1 MGDGHVAAQPKITF
15 STNPNARN
23 KALIDGSVRL
33 DGYDFEYVGDKFTP
47 GEMHYRFVQGEFD
60 VAEMS
65 TATLMRAREKG
76 KRFLALP
83 VFFQRGPRQRN
94 IFFREGS
101 LKHPSEL
108 KGKKIG
114 AFRYGATAVSWARG
128 FLLDEYD
135 IKTTDVSWFVS
146 GQEVY
151 IANELP
157 VKVERLDPP
166 PPFGQE
172 KPHLSRLVS
181 EGRLAAAL
189 VAGDSGY
196 TSLFGGGVLPGVMGQ
211 FSGVKPL
218 FDDADEIIR
227 YVKRTEIYPIVHIV
241 TVKEETVARYPDV
254 AAKLIEAFDEAN
266 RQAVKYMTPAQAE
279 GYAKEREVLGYDPY
293 ACVLTESA
301 KKSIRALN
309 RYQIEQGLV
318 KRELPLE
325 SLFVKEAFRK
335 TGVMG

>member
-1 MGDGHVAAQPKITF
+1 MAAKPKITF

-23 KALIDGSVRL
+23 QALIDGSVQL
-33 DGYDFEYVGDKFTP
+33 DGYDFEYVGDKYTP

-65 TATLMRAREKG
+65 TATLMRAKEKG

-94 IFFREGS
+94 IFYCEGK

-108 KGKKIG
+108 KGKQIG
-114 AFRYGATAVSWARG
+114 CFRYGATAVSWARG
-128 FLLDEYD
+128 YLLDEHG
-135 IKTTDVSWFVS
+135 IKTADVGWFVS

-172 KPHLSRLVS
+172 KPHLAKLVS
-181 EGRLAAAL
+181 EGKLAAAL

-196 TSLFGGGVLPGVMGQ
+196 SALFGGGVLPGVMGR
-211 FSGVKPL
+211 SPGVKPL
-218 FDDADEIIR
+218 FDDTEEILR
-227 YVKRTEIYPIVHIV
+227 YVKRTQIYPIIHIV
-241 TVKEETVARYPDV
+241 TMKEETAERYPDLP
-254 AAKLIEAFDEAN
+254 AKLIEAFGEAN
-266 RQAVKYMTPAQAE
+266 RLAVKYLTPEQAE
-279 GYAKEREVLGYDPY
+279 GYAKERDVLGYDPY
-293 ACVLTESA
+293 ACVLTDSA
-301 KKSIRALN
+301 KKSIQALN

-318 KRELPLE
+318 KKELPLE
-325 SLFVKEAFRK
+325 SLFVKEAFNGK
-335 TGVMG
+335 G

>member
-1 MGDGHVAAQPKITF
+1 MADKPKITF

-23 KALIDGSVRL
+23 RALIDGL
-33 DGYDFEYVGDKFTP
+33 IPIDGYDLEYVGDKYSP
-47 GEMHYRFVQGEFD
+47 GEIHYRFMQGEFD

-65 TATLMRAREKG
+65 TATLMRAKEKG

-94 IFFREGS
+94 IFYCQGK
-101 LKHPSEL
+101 LKHPSDL

-128 FLLDEYD
+128 YLLDEHGV
-135 IKTTDVSWFVS
+135 KTTDVGWFVS
-146 GQEVY
+146 GKEVY

-172 KPHLSRLVS
+172 KPHLAKLV
-181 EGRLAAAL
+181 GDGTLGAAL

-196 TSLFGGGVLPGVMGQ
+196 PALFGGGVLPDVMGKVP
-211 FSGVKPL
+211 GVKPL
-218 FDDADEIIR
+218 FEDTDEIIR
-227 YVKRTEIYPIVHIV
+227 YVKRTQIYPIIHIM
-241 TVKEETVARYPDV
+241 TIKEETVEKYSDLT
-254 AAKLIEAFDEAN
+254 AKLIEAFREAN
-266 RQAVKYMTPAQAE
+266 RLAVKYLSPEQAE
-279 GYAKEREVLGYDPY
+279 GYAKERDVLGYDPY
-293 ACVLTESA
+293 AGILTDA
-301 KKSIRALN
+301 DKKSIQALN

-318 KRELPLE
+318 KAQLPLE
-325 SLFVKEAFRK
+325 SLFVKEAFTMK
-335 TGVMG
+335 G

>member
-1 MGDGHVAAQPKITF
+1 VANKPKIIF

-23 KALIDGSVRL
+23 KALIDGSVQL
-33 DGYDFEYVGDKFTP
+33 DGYAFEYVGDKYSP

-65 TATLMRAREKG
+65 TATLMRAKEKG

-94 IFFREGS
+94 IFVCEGK
-101 LKHPSEL
+101 LKHPSDL
-108 KGKKIG
+108 KGKQIG

-181 EGRLAAAL
+181 EGKLGAAL

-211 FSGVKPL
+211 FPGVKPL
-218 FDDADEIIR
+218 FEDTDEIIR
-227 YVKRTEIYPIVHIV
+227 YVKRTEIYPIIHIV
-241 TVKEETVARYPDV
+241 TIKEETVERYPDLPG
-254 AAKLIEAFDEAN
+254 KLIEAFDEAN

-279 GYAKEREVLGYDPY
+279 GYAKERDVLGYDPY

-301 KKSIRALN
+301 KKNIRALN

-318 KRELPLE
+318 KSELPLE
-325 SLFVKEAFRK
+325 SLFVKEAFERK
-335 TGVMG
+335 G

>member
-1 MGDGHVAAQPKITF
+1 MTNKPRISF

-23 KALIDGSVRL
+23 RALIDGL
-33 DGYDFEYVGDKFTP
+33 IPIDGYELEYVGDKYSP
-47 GEMHYRFVQGEFD
+47 GEMHHRFMQGEFD

-65 TATLMRAREKG
+65 TATLMRAKERG
-76 KRFLALP
+76 KRFAALP

-94 IFFREGS
+94 IFHREGS
-101 LKHPSEL
+101 LKHPREL
-108 KGKKIG
+108 KGKQIG

-128 FLLDEYD
+128 YLLDEHG
-135 IKTTDVSWFVS
+135 IKTTDVGWFVS

-181 EGRLAAAL
+181 EGKLAAAL

-196 TSLFGGGVLPGVMGQ
+196 TALFGGGSLPAAMGQ
-211 FSGVKPL
+211 FPGVKPL
-218 FDDADEIIR
+218 FDDTDEIIR
-227 YVKRTEIYPIVHIV
+227 YVKRTQIYPIIHIM
-241 TVKEETVARYPDV
+241 TIKEETVEKHPDLP
-254 AAKLIEAFDEAN
+254 AKLIEAFREAN
-266 RQAVKYMTPAQAE
+266 RLAPKYLTAAQAD
-279 GYAKEREVLGYDPY
+279 GYAQERDLLGYDPY
-293 ACVLTESA
+293 ACVLTESD

-318 KRELPLE
+318 RQELALE
-325 SLFVKEAFRK
+325 SLFVKEAFTMTR
-335 TGVMG
+335 

>member
-1 MGDGHVAAQPKITF
+1 MAAKPKIIF

-23 KALIDGSVRL
+23 KALIDGSVQL
-33 DGYDFEYVGDKFTP
+33 DGYDFEYVGDKYSP

-65 TATLMRAREKG
+65 TATLMRAKEKG

-94 IFFREGS
+94 IFYCEGK
-101 LKHPSEL
+101 LKHPSDL
-108 KGKKIG
+108 KGKQIG

-128 FLLDEYD
+128 YLLDEHG
-135 IKTTDVSWFVS
+135 IKTTDVGWYVS

-172 KPHLSRLVS
+172 KPYLARLVS
-181 EGRLAAAL
+181 EGKLAAAL

-196 TSLFGGGVLPGVMGQ
+196 PALFGGGVLPSVMGQ
-211 FSGVKPL
+211 FPGVKPL
-218 FDDADEIIR
+218 FDDTDEILR
-227 YVKRTEIYPIVHIV
+227 YVKRTQIYPIIHIV
-241 TVKEETVARYPDV
+241 TMKEETAERYRDLP
-254 AAKLIEAFDEAN
+254 AKLIEAFDEAN
-266 RQAVKYMTPAQAE
+266 KLAVKYLTPSQAE
-279 GYAKEREVLGYDPY
+279 GYAKERDVLGYDPY

-301 KKSIRALN
+301 KKSIQALN

-318 KRELPLE
+318 KKELPLE
-325 SLFVKEAFRK
+325 SLFVKEAFRR
-335 TGVMG
+335 

>member
-1 MGDGHVAAQPKITF
+1 MAAKPKIIF
-15 STNPNARN
+15 STNPHPRN
-23 KALIDGSVRL
+23 HALIDGSVQL
-33 DGYDFEYVGDKFTP
+33 DGYDFEYVGDKYTP

-65 TATLMRAREKG
+65 TATLMRAKEKG

-94 IFFREGS
+94 IFFCEGK
-101 LKHPSEL
+101 LKHPSDL
-108 KGKKIG
+108 KGKQIG
-114 AFRYGATAVSWARG
+114 CFRYGATAVSWARG

-135 IKTTDVSWFVS
+135 VKTTDVGWFVS

-151 IANELP
+151 IGNELP

-172 KPHLSRLVS
+172 KARLSQLVS
-181 EGRLAAAL
+181 EGKLAAAL

-196 TSLFGGGVLPGVMGQ
+196 PALFGGGSLPAVMGK
-211 FSGVKPL
+211 FPGVKPL
-218 FDDADEIIR
+218 FEDADEIIR
-227 YVKRTEIYPIVHIV
+227 YVKRTQIYPIIHIV
-241 TVKEETVARYPDV
+241 TMKEETAERYPDLP
-254 AAKLIEAFDEAN
+254 AKLIEAFREAN
-266 RQAVKYMTPAQAE
+266 RLAAKYFTPKDAE
-279 GYAKEREVLGYDPY
+279 GYAKERALLGYDPY
-293 ACVLTESA
+293 GCVLTDSD

-318 KRELPLE
+318 KKEIPLE
-325 SLFVKEAFRK
+325 SLFVREAFR
-335 TGVMG
+335 M